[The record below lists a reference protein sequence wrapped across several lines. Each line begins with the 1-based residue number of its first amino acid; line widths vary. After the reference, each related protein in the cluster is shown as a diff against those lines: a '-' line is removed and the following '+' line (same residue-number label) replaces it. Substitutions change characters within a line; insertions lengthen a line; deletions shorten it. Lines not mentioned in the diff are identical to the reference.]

1 MANQELAPLN
11 ANDTIKKVRPILQK
25 APGGTLPVID
35 DNNKLLGVIAES
47 DLLNDP
53 CIEVCLVDHN
63 ELSQAVEGIENYK
76 IREVIDHHRLGSFS
90 TRYPITFI
98 NRPVGATCTIVT
110 NLYRQH
116 HVSIPKEIA
125 SILLCGILTDT
136 LVLQSATTT
145 DEDRETAEYLSN
157 ITNLDIQTLGKNII
171 TASSS
176 LKGRSAE
183 DVTKQDMKEFNE
195 KGHKFTVS
203 QIEVSSP
210 DEVLDRKEE
219 FFKLLDSVRT
229 SRGCLFS
236 ALMVTDIINLTSLM
250 LVAADPAFLQ
260 VVEIPRTDHEN
271 IFVLKNIVSR
281 KKQLIPL
288 LSEQIEKLENA

>member
-1 MANQELAPLN
+1 MGQ
-11 ANDTIKKVRPILQK
+11 D
-25 APGGTLPVID
+25 
-35 DNNKLLGVIAES
+35 
-47 DLLNDP
+47 
-53 CIEVCLVDHN
+53 
-63 ELSQAVEGIENYK
+63 
-76 IREVIDHHRLGSFS
+76 
-90 TRYPITFI
+90 
-98 NRPVGATCTIVT
+98 
-110 NLYRQH
+110 
-116 HVSIPKEIA
+116 
-125 SILLCGILTDT
+125 
-136 LVLQSATTT
+136 
-145 DEDRETAEYLSN
+145 
-157 ITNLDIQTLGKNII
+157 II

-210 DEVLDRKEE
+210 SEVLDRKEE
-219 FFKLLDSVRT
+219 FFKLLESVRS

-236 ALMVTDIINLTSLM
+236 ALMVTDIINLTSIM
-250 LVAADPAFLQ
+250 LVAAEQKFLQ
-260 VVEIPRTDHEN
+260 VVGIPRTEHEN